1 MVTQG
6 KKNVIMKDAP
16 LGHPTLLKPEN
27 AKNVTPDVME
37 RAMEH
42 LSSHLN
48 GADTNWW
55 SSSIASEREKRVMW
69 EKMKEDKYMEGRKSF
84 DISPFHFKP

>member
-1 MVTQG
+1 MEMVYHLLAGDEQKEWLPKG

-55 SSSIASEREKRVMW
+55 SSS
-69 EKMKEDKYMEGRKSF
+69 F
-84 DISPFHFKP
+84 NQ